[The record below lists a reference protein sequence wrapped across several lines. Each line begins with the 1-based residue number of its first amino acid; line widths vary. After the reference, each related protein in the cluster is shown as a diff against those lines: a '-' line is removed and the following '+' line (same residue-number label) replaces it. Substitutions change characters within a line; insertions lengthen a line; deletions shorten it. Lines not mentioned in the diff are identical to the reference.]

1 MDGSRR
7 VFGMSEQIFFRN
19 KEEEL
24 QRLTQDI
31 ADLKSTMKEMA
42 SSLARIE
49 RHVKRS
55 FGIPPKSKSS
65 VKSKQKPKSTSNKKE
80 EPTITPEEALR
91 IFDKLSENWN
101 NEKPALIE
109 DQLQEMIIPDLKL
122 IAHELGLTFK
132 GKPPKKV
139 LCAGIMGRL
148 NERAMLS
155 RNVNITSPRS
165 ENRNEDV

>member
-1 MDGSRR
+1 MNEQN
-7 VFGMSEQIFFRN
+7 VFRSK
-19 KEEEL
+19 KEELE
-24 QRLTQDI
+24 RLTQEI
-31 ADLKSTMKEMA
+31 VEMKLAMKEMS

-65 VKSKQKPKSTSNKKE
+65 VKSKPRQNSTARKKE

-91 IFDKLSENWN
+91 MFDELSENWD
-101 NEKPALIE
+101 NENPPLIE
-109 DQLQEMIIPDLKL
+109 GKLQEMTIPNLKL
-122 IAHELGLTFK
+122 MAHELGVTFK
-132 GKPPKKV
+132 SKPSKKA

-165 ENRNEDV
+165 ANDEGANK

>member
-1 MDGSRR
+1 
-7 VFGMSEQIFFRN
+7 MSEQNFFRN

-65 VKSKQKPKSTSNKKE
+65 VKSKQKPKSTSSKKE

-109 DQLQEMIIPDLKL
+109 GQLQEMIIPDLKL

-132 GKPPKKV
+132 GKPSKKV

-155 RNVNITSPRS
+155 RNVNITFPRS